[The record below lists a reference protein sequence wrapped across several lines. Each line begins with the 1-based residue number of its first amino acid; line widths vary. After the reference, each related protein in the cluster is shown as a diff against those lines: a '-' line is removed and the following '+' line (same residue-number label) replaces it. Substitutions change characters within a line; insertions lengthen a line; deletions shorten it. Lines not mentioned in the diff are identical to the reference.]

1 MKEIVTNTVE
11 TNTKFDKIQELLTN
25 DGEDNETVEEQLSE
39 LLQNQPHLLKQ
50 STKFLKQYNRVS
62 KYEKVIGDKEFAAQN
77 KKLEEE
83 GKLANRT
90 YDEMR
95 FAQIV
100 VPLVNQTVNRNKKI
114 VKLMQEAG

>member
-11 TNTKFDKIQELLTN
+11 TNSKFDKIQELLTN
-25 DGEDNETVEEQLSE
+25 DCDDDETVEEQISE
-39 LLQNQPHLLKQ
+39 LLQNQPHLLTW
-50 STKFLKQYNRVS
+50 SSRFLKQYNRVS
-62 KYEKVIGDKEFAAQN
+62 KYEKLQGDKEFAAQN

-83 GKLANRT
+83 GKLANRS
-90 YDEMR
+90 YNEMR
-95 FAQIV
+95 FAKIV